1 MVDQTVLELWGRL
14 DRDLRSLVADARLS
28 EDCVCETNE
37 YLDHSEFGLAWQT
50 LDACLRDADPEVR
63 ARLRAL
69 EELIY
74 PVDLWL

>member
-1 MVDQTVLELWGRL
+1 
-14 DRDLRSLVADARLS
+14 LS

-37 YLDHSEFGLAWQT
+37 YLDHSEFGLAWAT
-50 LDACLRDADPEVR
+50 LDACLRDADPEVP

-74 PVDLWL
+74 PVDLWQ